1 MAGQLS
7 CRRNRVVSTFD
18 RTCMEGAHGHLM
30 LLSQCRLAEAGHV
43 SAVRVIGSQW
53 AASKFTK

>member
-7 CRRNRVVSTFD
+7 CRRNGVVSTFD
-18 RTCMEGAHGHLM
+18 RASTEGTHGHFM
-30 LLSQCRLAEAGHV
+30 LLSQCRLAEAGYV
-43 SAVRVIGSQW
+43 SRVWVIGSQW